1 MALNQKGA
9 AADNPNAAAPSRPFE
24 EPLSKM
30 AASTHDPDGTLA
42 LAAKRRETLADLDAR
57 KDAAVQAE
65 RYEEAVRK
73 GSVGCRSSHCRN
85 GYEIWHEAGGGC
97 CGVTTRADP
106 RRGSKRRSRS

>member
-1 MALNQKGA
+1 
-9 AADNPNAAAPSRPFE
+9 
-24 EPLSKM
+24 
-30 AASTHDPDGTLA
+30 
-42 LAAKRRETLADLDAR
+42 
-57 KDAAVQAE
+57 VQAE